1 MGIDQ
6 NSRLCYYMFVA
17 GIGSDDFNR
26 SSFLRFT
33 MTPKQI
39 TVEVLG
45 RVAYTALGFI
55 IAVILFSHGVI

>member
-1 MGIDQ
+1 
-6 NSRLCYYMFVA
+6 MFVA